1 MAAVWPPFCFWNQVS
16 DPLSDLDHIR
26 NFSIIAHIDHGKS
39 TLADRFIQMCGGL
52 AERDMAAQVLD
63 SMDIE
68 RERGITIKAQSV
80 SLQYPADDGRTYT
93 LNFIDTPGHV
103 DFSYEVSRSLAACEG
118 ALLVVDAA
126 QGVEAQSVANCY
138 TAIEQGLEVLPVLNK
153 IDLPAAEPARVK
165 QEIEDIIGIGA
176 DEALEVSAKTG
187 IGIRELLEQLVR
199 RIPPPQGDA
208 EAPLQALIIDSWFD
222 NYVGVISLVRVV
234 QGTLRQRQKI
244 RVMSTG
250 RDFQAE
256 KVGIFTPRRVDRPQ
270 LKAGDVGFV
279 IAGIKEI
286 DGAPVG
292 DTITLADRPAAQQLP
307 GFQTVQPRVFAGLY
321 PVISD
326 DYEDLREALQKL
338 RLNDASLHFEP
349 ETSQALGFGFR
360 CGFLGML
367 HMEIVQER
375 LEREYD
381 IDLIT
386 TAPTVIYEILD
397 TRGEITRID
406 NPASLPPANQID
418 QIREPII
425 LANIL
430 VPQDY
435 LGAVIGL
442 CVEKRGVQRNMQ
454 YMGKQVSLNYELPLS
469 EVVMDF
475 FDRLKSV
482 SRGFASFD
490 YSFLRFEPASL
501 VKLDIMIN
509 GERVDALS
517 VIIHREFAQSRGR
530 DLAERMRDIIPR
542 QMFDVAIQAAIGT
555 NIIART
561 TVKALRKNVTAKCYG
576 GDISRKRKLL
586 EKQKAGKKRMKQF
599 GKVEIPQEAFLAV
612 LQVGKK

>member
-1 MAAVWPPFCFWNQVS
+1 MT
-16 DPLSDLDHIR
+16 DLAHIR

-39 TLADRFIQMCGGL
+39 TLADRFIQICGGL
-52 AERDMAAQVLD
+52 SEREMAEQVLD
-63 SMDIE
+63 SMDLE

-80 SLQYPADDGRTYT
+80 SLEYAAADGQRYT

-103 DFSYEVSRSLAACEG
+103 DFSYEVSRSLSACEG

-138 TAIEQGLEVLPVLNK
+138 TAIEQGLEVVPVLNK
-153 IDLPAAEPARVK
+153 IDLPAAEPQRVK
-165 QEIEDIIGIGA
+165 REIEEIIGISA
-176 DEALEVSAKTG
+176 EDAVEVSAKTG
-187 IGIRELLEQLVR
+187 LGVKDLLEQLIQ
-199 RIPPPQGDA
+199 RIPPPEGDA
-208 EAPLQALIIDSWFD
+208 EAPMQALIIDSWFD
-222 NYVGVISLVRVV
+222 NYVGVISLVRVM

-256 KVGIFTPRRVDRPQ
+256 KVGIFTPRRLDRPQ
-270 LKAGDVGFV
+270 LSVGDVGFV
-279 IAGIKEI
+279 IAGIKDI

-292 DTITLADRPAAQQLP
+292 DTITLADRPAAAALP
-307 GFQTVQPRVFAGLY
+307 GFQKVQPRVFAGLY
-321 PVISD
+321 PVVSD

-381 IDLIT
+381 LELIT
-386 TAPTVIYEILD
+386 TAPTVVYEILD
-397 TRGEITRID
+397 TRGEVTLID
-406 NPASLPPANQID
+406 NPASLPPVNKIQE
-418 QIREPII
+418 IREPII

-454 YMGKQVSLNYELPLS
+454 YLGSQVSLNYELPLS
-469 EVVMDF
+469 EVVLDF

-490 YSFLRFEPASL
+490 YSFERFQPAPL
-501 VKLDIMIN
+501 VKLDILIN

-517 VIIHREFAQSRGR
+517 VIVHREFAQSRGR
-530 DLAERMRDIIPR
+530 DLAERMREIIPR

-555 NIIART
+555 GIIART

-576 GDISRKRKLL
+576 GDITRKRKLL